1 MPGKRRP
8 YRRRRLRAAVLLL
21 IPVAGLAFFQLRMAP
36 VIAEESGNQAKSYA
50 ALVLS
55 ETAVETAREMKL
67 SEKELEEIRF
77 DEKGR
82 IASVVTDTT
91 LANDFKN
98 HFTLNAQNAL
108 GSIRCK
114 RADIPLSRILG
125 SNLIACSGLSVPAY
139 FSLSGNVRCDFEHSF
154 ESGGINQTLHK
165 LLLRITAQINITEPH
180 TTESEEVTT
189 SVILGETVIVG
200 DTPEGMVPGLYN
212 YNK

>member
-1 MPGKRRP
+1 MTGKRRQ
-8 YRRRRLRAAVLLL
+8 RRRRLRAALLL
-21 IPVAGLAFFQLRMAP
+21 PAALAGLVVFQIRMAP
-36 VIAEESGNQAKSYA
+36 VIAEEAGNQAKSYA

-55 ETAVETAREMKL
+55 ETAVQTAQEMKL
-67 SEKELEEIRF
+67 SGKALEEIRF

-82 IASVVTDTT
+82 ITSVVTDTT

-98 HFTLNAQNAL
+98 RFTVNAQNAL
-108 GSIRCK
+108 GSIKCK

-165 LLLRITAQINITEPH
+165 LLLRITAQVNITEPR
-180 TTESEEVTT
+180 TAKSEEVTT

-200 DTPEGMVPGLYN
+200 DTPEGMVPGQYN